1 MFICRSRRVYWR
13 STWQILGP
21 LFFSSYIYYFNNII
35 EAIEHSSIVNYAND
49 TILYVAGKDMQSIQ
63 TKLSKDVDSLADWL
77 RDNELIF
84 NLKRGK
90 TESLLFGTAQRI
102 AKHSEPLKVSISR
115 PSPTVITTTD
125 YIQISGSISG

>member
-13 STWQILGP
+13 STGPILGP
-21 LFFSSYIYYFNNII
+21 LLFLVYFYYFNDVI
-35 EAIEHSSIVNYAND
+35 EGIEHSSIVNYAND

-63 TKLSKDVDSLADWL
+63 TKLSKDMDSLADWL

-115 PSPTVITTTD
+115 PSLTVITTTD
-125 YIQISGSISG
+125 